1 MRKAVCL
8 LLLAVVLLGIGPKLP
23 SGWKKVGKVSGLN
36 GEDWYE
42 KRSANT
48 VSIARE
54 GELAYV
60 DEVVK
65 GLEASFQVNR
75 AYMGFAPPKLPLV
88 FFFFP
93 MAEPAHTQPMFA
105 ARLRNSSRAMGVAL
119 GGTEVCVI
127 NTGDQRQ
134 GQPYAP
140 WEVQETARHEM
151 NHLFAFQL
159 KGTDRLNSWGWLYE
173 ALAECI
179 ENTVKPPS
187 TRMNV
192 ASLRQ
197 FLKGYR
203 AVDANWTA
211 LINERNSSANDT
223 EAYRDYEKLLTSII
237 LFLQEKYGKDTIA
250 RLMANVR
257 GKDLEEAFVATYGKG
272 SAGLEEEWKA
282 FYGIK

>member
-1 MRKAVCL
+1 MRKVVFL
-8 LLLAVVLLGIGPKLP
+8 LLLSALLLGLGPRLP
-23 SGWKKVGKVSGLN
+23 SGWKQVGKIDGLT
-36 GEDWYE
+36 GEDWCE
-42 KRSANT
+42 KRSPNT
-48 VSIARE
+48 VAYARQ

-60 DEVVK
+60 DDVVK
-65 GLEASFQVNR
+65 GLETSFQVNKT
-75 AYMGFAPPKLPLV
+75 YMGFAPPKLPLV

-93 MAEPAHTQPMFA
+93 MAEPAHTQPLFA

-119 GGTEVCVI
+119 GGTEVCVV
-127 NTGDQRQ
+127 NSGDQRR
-134 GQPYAP
+134 GQPYPP
-140 WEVQETARHEM
+140 WEMAETARHEM

-159 KGTDRLNSWGWLYE
+159 RGTDRLKSWGWLYE

-179 ENTVKPPS
+179 ENTVKPPA

-192 ASLRQ
+192 PSLRQ
-197 FLKGYR
+197 FLRGYR

-223 EAYRDYEKLLTSII
+223 EAYRDYEKLLVSII
-237 LFLQEKYGKDTIA
+237 FYLQEKYGKDAVA
-250 RLMANVR
+250 RLMVNVR
-257 GKDLEEAFVATYGKG
+257 GRDLEDAFVATYGQG